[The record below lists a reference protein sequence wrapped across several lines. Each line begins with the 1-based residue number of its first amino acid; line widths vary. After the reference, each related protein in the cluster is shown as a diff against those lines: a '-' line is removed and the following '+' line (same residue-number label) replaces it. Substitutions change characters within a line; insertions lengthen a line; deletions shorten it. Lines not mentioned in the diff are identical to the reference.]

1 MKTLGR
7 YLLPLVFSL
16 AFVRAPMASVYGA
29 VAKIC
34 SDFATHQETQASFE
48 TNGASTFSNRIIEG
62 LEGQCMLAQLPS

>member
-16 AFVRAPMASVYGA
+16 AFVQAPMESVYGA

-34 SDFATHQETQASFE
+34 GDFATHQEAQASFKK
-48 TNGASTFSNRIIEG
+48 NGASTFSNRIIEG
-62 LEGQCMLAQLPS
+62 LEGQRMLA

>member
-1 MKTLGR
+1 
-7 YLLPLVFSL
+7 
-16 AFVRAPMASVYGA
+16 MASVYGA